1 MTYPTPP
8 NRTSDPAVTRGVIVL
23 IVAALIGIILLAG
36 SGSFTAKNASTKKAT
51 TTISNSGSVTTTAT
65 TTTPPAPTTHPPAEV
80 KVLVLNGTGG
90 QLATAGADNTKKLTP
105 AGYATLPPND
115 AATAAQSHVYFTV
128 GYELDAR
135 AIAKVLGLPD
145 TSVAAMPTPLPSLD
159 SAPANVVALIGAD
172 QGGKATTG
180 GATTGGTTTGGT
192 TGTTTGGAT
201 TGTTGSTTTGGTTTG
216 GTSTGGA
223 TTGRTSTGATTG

>member
-51 TTISNSGSVTTTAT
+51 TTVSQGGTVTTTAT
-65 TTTPPAPTTHPPAEV
+65 TTTPPAPTTHPPAQV

-90 QLATAGADNTKKLTP
+90 QQLTAGADNTKKLTP

-115 AATAAQSHVYFTV
+115 AATAAQSHVYFTA
-128 GYELDAR
+128 GYEPDAR
-135 AIAKVLGLPD
+135 AVAKVLGLPD
-145 TSVAAMPTPLPSLD
+145 TSVAAMPNPLPSPD

-180 GATTGGTTTGGT
+180 GTATGGT
-192 TGTTTGGAT
+192 TGR
-201 TGTTGSTTTGGTTTG
+201 TTGSTTTGATTTG
-216 GTSTGGA
+216 GTSTGGN
-223 TTGRTSTGATTG
+223 TTGKTSTGGTTG